1 MEYKVI
7 ALSVGGLGNKVFK
20 HGDIVTEL
28 NFETN
33 TAQKLVDGGFLEP
46 IETTEITI
54 ETYSVKELKSMLD
67 EKGIE
72 YSKTAT
78 KIELF
83 ELLNKV
89 D

>member
-7 ALSVGGLGNKVFK
+7 ALSVGGLGNKVFSC
-20 HGDIVTEL
+20 GDIVTDE
-28 NFETN
+28 NFEIN
-33 TAQKLVDGGFLEP
+33 TSEKLVAGGFLEP
-46 IETTEITI
+46 IENKEITI
-54 ETYSVKELKSMLD
+54 ETYSTKELKSMLD
-67 EKGIE
+67 EKGVE

-78 KIELF
+78 KSELF